1 MYMRMRRN
9 NIFEIVIPV
18 SGVADLTVGFGETDK
33 ETNKETNKET
43 AYKIIDTMK
52 ENML

>member
-1 MYMRMRRN
+1 MLHN

-18 SGVADLTVGFGETDK
+18 SGVAYLTVGFGETD
-33 ETNKETNKET
+33 KETNKET